1 MFYNKP
7 ICHIAIIGTGLIG
20 ASWAALYLAR
30 GFDVIAT
37 NLSSNTESQY
47 VKVLMRCEMSSL

>member
-7 ICHIAIIGTGLIG
+7 IRHIAIIGTGLIS
-20 ASWAALYLAR
+20 ARWAALYLTR

-37 NLSSNTESQY
+37 NPSQNQDPIT
-47 VKVLMRCEMSSL
+47 